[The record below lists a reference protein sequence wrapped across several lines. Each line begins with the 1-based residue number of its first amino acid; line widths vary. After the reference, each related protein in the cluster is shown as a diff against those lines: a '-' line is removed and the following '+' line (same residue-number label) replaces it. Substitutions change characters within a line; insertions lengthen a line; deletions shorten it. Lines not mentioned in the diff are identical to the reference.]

1 MFRKALVPLDFSD
14 WSDAAL
20 GLLASLKGVGTQ
32 EATLLHVMDSR
43 PVAYLPECFPVDDA
57 PLREGALEALES
69 RRQAAERAGVRAAVQ
84 VVRGAPVEAI
94 VQAAAT
100 GGAEY
105 ILMGSRRRSFLQHV
119 VLGTVSEN
127 VIRHATVPVLLDK
140 WSGAAHPAA
149 PNVFEHV
156 LFPTDFSPCAEKA
169 FRYLAELAA
178 GGMRRATI
186 LHVQDTRGA
195 RGRADAIAH
204 LEQMVD
210 HDRLAATEA
219 TLAGLGVETR
229 TVVCEGLPYREA
241 LRAAEEEGVTAIV
254 LGSHGKSSVAEILLG
269 SVSAEI
275 IRQAR
280 VPVLVVRRDLNEEE
294 PA

>member
-1 MFRKALVPLDFSD
+1 
-14 WSDAAL
+14 
-20 GLLASLKGVGTQ
+20 
-32 EATLLHVMDSR
+32 
-43 PVAYLPECFPVDDA
+43 
-57 PLREGALEALES
+57 
-69 RRQAAERAGVRAAVQ
+69 
-84 VVRGAPVEAI
+84 
-94 VQAAAT
+94 
-100 GGAEY
+100 
-105 ILMGSRRRSFLQHV
+105 
-119 VLGTVSEN
+119 
-127 VIRHATVPVLLDK
+127 
-140 WSGAAHPAA
+140 
-149 PNVFEHV
+149 
-156 LFPTDFSPCAEKA
+156 
-169 FRYLAELAA
+169 
-178 GGMRRATI
+178 MRRATI